1 MHWLYRSPIP
11 EGRGVFTCCWRLPA
25 FAALEAGGGESAP
38 YESGRRQVRSAD
50 TQTETDA
57 DHSGHYFSLL
67 FLTPVWRH
75 NNFTLVKHGRYNT
88 HCNNKTNIIYS
99 VFCVLRVFNYLM
111 YIVHGSGF
119 FFLFAFIIFSI
130 LALSIPLI
138 FTYSSVVFPFVLDFF
153 ISFNT
158 YGSQRLHR
166 KKHGL

>member
-1 MHWLYRSPIP
+1 MVWLHRSPIP
-11 EGRGVFTCCWRLPA
+11 VGRRKVFYLFSWRLPA

-57 DHSGHYFSLL
+57 DHSGHHFSFF
-67 FLTPVWRH
+67 FLTPVWRR
-75 NNFTLVKHGRYNT
+75 NNFTWVKHGRYIT
-88 HCNNKTNIIYS
+88 YCNNKTNIIYS

-111 YIVHGSGF
+111 YTVHGSGF

-153 ISFNT
+153 ARFNT
-158 YGSQRLHR
+158 PP
-166 KKHGL
+166 